1 MAVIFTF
8 WRNLGLSWI
17 LVVLRKCFVCYTLG
31 TSGCPEPCFQK
42 FALANSS
49 AIYTLFGQ
57 STFHV
62 AGIFIL
68 WLKAA
73 LGWVRVVLKKCFLR
87 YTLGT
92 SGCPKSDNTVE
103 VFAPLPLSTYLSTML
118 LLNALCGHGC
128 ILRSGSLTRASQPDS
143 NSDPAPQPQIQFQA
157 SNLARRP

>member
-1 MAVIFTF
+1 MSGPFF
-8 WRNLGLSWI
+8 RLCGLRCQKYI
-17 LVVLRKCFVCYTLG
+17 RKLYKIDNSHVFFKKT
-31 TSGCPEPCFQK
+31 QK
-42 FALANSS
+42 VALANSS
-49 AIYTLFGQ
+49 AIYILFGK
-57 STFHV
+57 STSPV

-73 LGWVRVVLKKCFLR
+73 LGWVRVALKKCFLR

-92 SGCPKSDNTVE
+92 SGCPKSVNTVE
-103 VFAPLPLSTYLSTML
+103 VFAPFPLSTYLSTML